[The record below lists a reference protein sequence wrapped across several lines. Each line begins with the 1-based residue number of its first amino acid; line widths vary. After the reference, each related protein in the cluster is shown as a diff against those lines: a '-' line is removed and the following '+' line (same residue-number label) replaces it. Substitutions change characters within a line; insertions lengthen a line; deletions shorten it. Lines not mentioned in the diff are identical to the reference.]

1 MIYLALFCLIVLAAA
16 SHAVMDAISHKRI
29 HLARHPLR
37 DAWHCAQHIRVAALI
52 LTGYALRP
60 AFADPWA
67 ASLTIAC
74 GLVIGRYVWV
84 VTYAEP
90 EYWLRIDE
98 TLKIR
103 TGWKWLDRILGLHW

>member
-1 MIYLALFCLIVLAAA
+1 MIYLALFTLIVLAAF

-29 HLARHPLR
+29 HLAKMPLR
-37 DAWHCAQHIRVAALI
+37 DTWHLAQHIRVAALI
-52 LTGYALRP
+52 LTGYCIRP

-84 VTYAEP
+84 VTYADSEF
-90 EYWLRIDE
+90 WLFVDE
-98 TLKIR
+98 SLKLG
-103 TGWKWLDRILGLHW
+103 TGWRWLDRILGLHW

>member
-1 MIYLALFCLIVLAAA
+1 MIYLALFALIVLAAA

-29 HLARHPLR
+29 HLARMPLR
-37 DAWHCAQHIRVAALI
+37 DTWHLAQHIRVAALI

-67 ASLTIAC
+67 ATLVIAC
-74 GLVIGRYVWV
+74 GLVIGRGVWV
-84 VTYAEP
+84 RVYDCP
-90 EYWLRIDE
+90 DYWLAVDE

-103 TGWKWLDRILGLHW
+103 TGWRWLDKLLGLHW